1 MKTNFLR
8 KSAIAV
14 LTLTTASFYF
24 AQEQEESTGKDIEEV
39 VIVGGVTDIAKD
51 RKTPVAVSTLKE
63 AAMVEKLGNQEFP
76 EILNSTPSVYTT
88 KSGGGFGDSRIN
100 IRGFSQEN
108 IAVMVNGMP
117 VNDMESTKVYW
128 SNWAGLSDVTSA
140 MQVQRGLGAS
150 KLAIASVGGTINI
163 ITRAA
168 DKKKGGTV
176 SIGIG
181 NDGYKKALFA
191 YNTSG

>member
-24 AQEQEESTGKDIEEV
+24 AQEQEENTGKDIEEV

-63 AAMVEKLGNQEFP
+63 SAIVEKLGNQEFP

-88 KSGGGFGDSRIN
+88 KSGGGFGDSSIN

-117 VNDMESTKVYW
+117 VKRRD
-128 SNWAGLSDVTSA
+128 
-140 MQVQRGLGAS
+140 
-150 KLAIASVGGTINI
+150 
-163 ITRAA
+163 
-168 DKKKGGTV
+168 
-176 SIGIG
+176 SIHR
-181 NDGYKKALFA
+181 NR
-191 YNTSG
+191 

>member
-14 LTLTTASFYF
+14 LTLTTAGFYF

-63 AAMVEKLGNQEFP
+63 SAIVEKLGNQEFP

-100 IRGFSQEN
+100 IRGFSQ
-108 IAVMVNGMP
+108 
-117 VNDMESTKVYW
+117 
-128 SNWAGLSDVTSA
+128 
-140 MQVQRGLGAS
+140 
-150 KLAIASVGGTINI
+150 
-163 ITRAA
+163 
-168 DKKKGGTV
+168 
-176 SIGIG
+176 
-181 NDGYKKALFA
+181 
-191 YNTSG
+191 

>member
-63 AAMVEKLGNQEFP
+63 AAIVEKLGNQEFP

-128 SNWAGLSDVTSA
+128 SNWAGVSDVTSA

-163 ITRAA
+163 HR
-168 DKKKGGTV
+168 
-176 SIGIG
+176 
-181 NDGYKKALFA
+181 NR
-191 YNTSG
+191 

>member
-63 AAMVEKLGNQEFP
+63 AAIVEKLGNQEFP

-117 VNDMESTKVYW
+117 VNGIY
-128 SNWAGLSDVTSA
+128 
-140 MQVQRGLGAS
+140 
-150 KLAIASVGGTINI
+150 
-163 ITRAA
+163 
-168 DKKKGGTV
+168 KGILV
-176 SIGIG
+176 
-181 NDGYKKALFA
+181 
-191 YNTSG
+191 